1 MWILGV
7 RRHLLAPGT
16 IALLLSGLAPCV
28 GQAQDALADA
38 DDVDLTSSSQPS
50 ILDANTVE
58 LHLTAEGPRESVAGA
73 VARIRDGLPKGAS
86 IEIE

>member
-1 MWILGV
+1 MTVYKIRFEGPAVLAVGV
-7 RRHLLAPGT
+7 AT
-16 IALLLSGLAPCV
+16 
-28 GQAQDALADA
+28 ALADA
-38 DDVDLTSSSQPS
+38 DGVDLTSSSQPS

-73 VARIRDGLPKGAS
+73 VARIRDGLPDGAS